1 MFWYCNIE
9 DAGFEGLF
17 DSREKA
23 YKAIKEFFTSFE
35 EVESVSFTK
44 DYHDTE
50 EEKGMKIPVIDMITI
65 ISFENGERHT
75 EYHELVG
82 LNLNTSY
89 IY

>member
-1 MFWYCNIE
+1 MFWYCDIE
-9 DAGFEGLF
+9 GAGFEGLF

-35 EVESVSFTK
+35 EVESVSFEK
-44 DYHDTE
+44 DYHGYE
-50 EEKGMKIPVIDMITI
+50 GEVENPIIDIITVK
-65 ISFENGERHT
+65 SCENGEHYT